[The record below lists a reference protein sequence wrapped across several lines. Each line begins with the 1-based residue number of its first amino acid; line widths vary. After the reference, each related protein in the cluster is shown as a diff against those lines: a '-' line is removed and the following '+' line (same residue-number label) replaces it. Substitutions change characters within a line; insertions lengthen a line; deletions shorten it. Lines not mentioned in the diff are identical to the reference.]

1 MFFSRLTARQLHAM
15 RYGANM
21 LWSLLALC
29 CAIGLATM
37 ASAQAA
43 GSSAGTYGKKLVET
57 YELPVETLAQFARFV
72 PKPNTNPATIFA
84 ETQNWAGKELSLVTS
99 GNPYTM
105 VVKVTGTAIENGD
118 ANAYFQPGWAGD
130 NGQRMGLV
138 IDVSKPG
145 AKAGEVVQREASTGP
160 ISVKDDK
167 ALAPHLGFAGAKNMN
182 ITSVTVEVWSG
193 LPKSSLA
200 SLLLAW
206 SPLIGGLVF
215 LGLFFWFRR

>member
-1 MFFSRLTARQLHAM
+1 MVFLRLTKPRLHAVQFGIC
-15 RYGANM
+15 RV
-21 LWSLLALC
+21 WSLLALC

-37 ASAQAA
+37 AGAQAA
-43 GSSAGTYGKKLVET
+43 SSQSGTYGKKLVEV
-57 YELPVETLAQFARFV
+57 YELPVDTLAQFARFT
-72 PKPNTNPATIFA
+72 PKKTTDPSTIFA

-105 VVKVTGTAIENGD
+105 VVKVSGTAIESGD
-118 ANAYFQPGWAGD
+118 ANAYFQPGWATD

-145 AKAGEVVQREASTGP
+145 AKAGEVIQREAATAP
-160 ISVKDDK
+160 ISVKEDK
-167 ALAPHLGFAGAKNMN
+167 AIAPHLGFAGAKNMN

-193 LPKSSLA
+193 LPKSSHA

-206 SPLIGGLVF
+206 SPLIGGLAF
-215 LGLFFWFRR
+215 LGMFFWFRR

>member
-1 MFFSRLTARQLHAM
+1 MFFSRLTAPRLHAM
-15 RYGANM
+15 QFGIYRV
-21 LWSLLALC
+21 WSLVALC

-37 ASAQAA
+37 AGAQAS
-43 GSSAGTYGKKLVET
+43 GSKSGTYGKKLVEV
-57 YELPVETLAQFARFV
+57 YELPVDTLAQFARFT
-72 PKPNTNPATIFA
+72 PKKTTDPSTIFA

-105 VVKVTGTAIENGD
+105 VVKVSGTAIESGD
-118 ANAYFQPGWAGD
+118 ANAYFQPGWATD

-145 AKAGEVVQREASTGP
+145 AKAGEVIQREAATAP
-160 ISVKDDK
+160 ISVKEDK
-167 ALAPHLGFAGAKNMN
+167 AIAPHLGFAGAKNMN

-206 SPLIGGLVF
+206 SPLIGGLAF

>member
-1 MFFSRLTARQLHAM
+1 M
-15 RYGANM
+15 RHGMNM

-29 CAIGLATM
+29 CAIALATM
-37 ASAQAA
+37 AGAQAA
-43 GSSAGTYGKKLVET
+43 SSKSGTYGKKLVET

-130 NGQRMGLV
+130 NGQRVGIV

-145 AKAGEVVQREASTGP
+145 AKAGEVVQREAATGP
-160 ISVKDDK
+160 ISVKEDK

-182 ITSVTVEVWSG
+182 ITSITVEVWSG